1 MTTPSTGPDLRVVLL
16 GTGTS
21 AGVPTLG
28 CTCDVCLSTDP
39 HNKRMRCCAYIET
52 CGRRILIDCG
62 TDLRTQAIANHIT
75 DVDMV
80 LLTHTHADHVNG
92 MDDLRAYNMV
102 HRHAI
107 NVYGQSDSLDDLRAR
122 FAYCFRPAPPGGGV
136 PQLTL
141 HPIEADTDLVLEG
154 VAVRPLTI
162 FHGTLPILGFRI
174 GRFAYLTDVSRIPE
188 ETFAALEGVE
198 VLVTSALRRRPHP
211 THMCIS
217 ESVEVAKRIGAR
229 QTWFIHMC
237 HDLDHDAT
245 NATLPPG
252 IALAY
257 DGLSFDV

>member
-28 CTCDVCLSTDP
+28 CTCPVCLSTDP

-52 CGRRILIDCG
+52 AGKRILIDCG
-62 TDLRTQAIANHIT
+62 TDLRTQAMANHIA

-92 MDDLRAYNMV
+92 IDDLRAYNMV
-102 HRHAI
+102 HGHAI
-107 NVYGQSDSLDDLRAR
+107 KVFGMHDSLEDLRTR
-122 FAYCFRPAPPGGGV
+122 FSYCFRPAPPGGGV

-141 HPIEADTDLVLEG
+141 HPIEANKDLMLDG
-154 VAVRPLTI
+154 VAVRSLSI

-188 ETFAALEGVE
+188 ETFAALNGLD
-198 VLVTSALRRRPHP
+198 VLVTSALRRRAHP
-211 THMCIS
+211 THMSLS
-217 ESVEVAKRIGAR
+217 ESVEAAQRIDAR

-245 NATLPPG
+245 NAMLPPRM
-252 IALAY
+252 ALAY
-257 DGLSFDV
+257 DGLSFEL